1 MFLPYGKKMVRSGR
15 VETNSS
21 CAEDGDE
28 TTLNIEEV
36 FLEFERW
43 NDVLKDQ
50 KKTYCEG
57 QNYESH
63 RTFFSSIVG

>member
-1 MFLPYGKKMVRSGR
+1 MVRSGR

-21 CAEDGDE
+21 CAGDGDE

-50 KKTYCEG
+50 KKNILRG
-57 QNYESH
+57 P
-63 RTFFSSIVG
+63 RP